1 MTSAYFRFVIC
12 VLAILICVLAVSP
25 PANSNAF
32 GDADWDL
39 FRYIHE
45 DMQNKFFDETMP
57 TLSRMGDSRN
67 YGILFMLMSTMG
79 NEKMAETAKLAA
91 TAFLIGTPIG
101 HGFRR
106 FTNRPRPLN
115 PEDDNSFPSGH
126 VILST
131 NIAIIVGHEYPMLK
145 IPLYVL
151 ATGSAFSRIY
161 LGRHYPSDVIFG
173 VAIGAVTSIML
184 LRHREPVLGFRF

>member
-1 MTSAYFRFVIC
+1 MTSACFRFVIY

-25 PANSNAF
+25 PANSNAL
-32 GDADWDL
+32 GDADWKL
-39 FRYIHE
+39 FRYINE
-45 DMQNKFFDETMP
+45 DMQKKFFDKTMP

-91 TAFLIGTPIG
+91 TAFLIGAPIG

-106 FTNRPRPLN
+106 LTNRARPLN
-115 PEDDNSFPSGH
+115 PEDNNSFPSGH

-131 NIAIIVGHEYPMLK
+131 NIAIIVGHQYPALK

-151 ATGSAFSRIY
+151 ATGSAFSRVY

-184 LRHREPVLGFRF
+184 IHHKEPVLGFRF